1 MIEEKDLLNGE
12 PINGHI
18 LIKVDLGQVKED
30 LGLSR
35 DSKIILTEVQ
45 EKAFAGSASRGV
57 VVKMATDA
65 FGSKYKERYGSEI
78 TAPAIG
84 DIVHFVPYQ
93 SNRMDKDG
101 EYYLITDD
109 GVKYIERVLGTV
121 EGVSK

>member
-1 MIEEKDLLNGE
+1 MIEEKDILNGE

-35 DSKIILTEVQ
+35 DSKLILTEVQ
-45 EKAFAGSASRGV
+45 EKTFAGAASRGV
-57 VVKMATDA
+57 VVKLAPDS
-65 FGSKYKERYGSEI
+65 FGSKYRERYGNEI
-78 TAPAIG
+78 NPPEIG

-93 SNRMDKDG
+93 SNKMDKDG

-109 GVKYIERVLGTV
+109 GVKYIERA
-121 EGVSK
+121 KK